1 MGAASSSMLTDS
13 SVLEVNA
20 SVRTLWETAMEVEKA
35 PDYIEDLLQ
44 AEIVGDDNNEVKQG
58 SVIREVRMFAGKP
71 IELLYT
77 VTDLQPLQSISTS
90 VQRSDSVGGKGAAR
104 VGTWTF
110 VPVADDDTKCEFVC
124 TWAASLDSFWM
135 RLAVVCCHSCLMY
148 RIVQS
153 FRKNMENIAA
163 EAERRQLEK
172 DATNKADEDEHAVV
186 VTHKKEAGEKDGTL
200 ASANERIERLRAEL
214 RDAELE
220 KDRLLLR
227 VSQQA
232 IK

>member
-20 SVRTLWETAMEVEKA
+20 SVQTLWETAMEVETS

-44 AEIVGDDNNEVKQG
+44 AEIVGDDKEVKQG

-77 VTDLQPLQSISTS
+77 VTDLQPLKSISTS
-90 VQRSDSVGGKGAAR
+90 VQRSDAVGGKGAAR

-110 VPVADDDTKCEFVC
+110 VPVADDDTKCQFVC
-124 TWAASLDSFWM
+124 TWAASLDSLWM
-135 RLAVVCCHSCLMY
+135 RLAVVCCHSCMMY

-163 EAERRQLEK
+163 EAERRQLQK

-186 VTHKKEAGEKDGTL
+186 VTLNKEAGEKDDAL
-200 ASANERIERLRAEL
+200 ATANDRIDRLRAEL

-220 KDRLLLR
+220 KDQLLLS
-227 VSQQA
+227 VSPQA